1 MYCILLTVSLG
12 PITFHHEEDQLDLVS
27 LPQEPLLLLE
37 LEATLGVVEM
47 LLAKDIR
54 VMINLQF
61 PILPNKSLVSNHA
74 VISVCYSI
82 QSRSRFHVNF
92 VRM

>member
-1 MYCILLTVSLG
+1 MQMHEYVSNSSCIVYFYVSLG

-54 VMINLQF
+54 VMLNL
-61 PILPNKSLVSNHA
+61 
-74 VISVCYSI
+74 
-82 QSRSRFHVNF
+82 
-92 VRM
+92 